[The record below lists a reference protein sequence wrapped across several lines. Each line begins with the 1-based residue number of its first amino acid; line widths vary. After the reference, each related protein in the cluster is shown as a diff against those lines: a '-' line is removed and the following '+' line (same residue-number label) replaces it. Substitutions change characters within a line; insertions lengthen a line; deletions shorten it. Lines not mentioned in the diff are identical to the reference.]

1 MKPLARSRPAERG
14 HAQSVL
20 QTAGR
25 TGFGMRTWIAGLLLS
40 LTTAAAGAADWYRA
54 ESPNFRLLARASRSM
69 TQEKLQDLERLH
81 QAMLLTLG
89 VTQSLVRSPFPI
101 VMSDDPEMIGR
112 VVPHLRNRQLAG
124 LFVPRA
130 DGSQAF
136 VFNDRRA
143 NSEFTGKVIF
153 HEYAHRVMAQY
164 ARISYPVWY
173 VEGFAEYFGST
184 VIEDDAVVIGAGNQ
198 SAEILARRPWLDAA
212 RLLNPKFHSTGQQDI
227 DDSNFQVFYAQ
238 SWLLTQYV
246 LSKSDRTQRF
256 NEYFRRVAAGEDP
269 IATLEPATGISP
281 LKLNSELRRHLD
293 NTYSASIPNKALQ
306 AVTVRVTEVATE
318 EAEAELDAM
327 IIVTRPE
334 AEHGKQVLQRLRERV
349 KKAGGERAP
358 DTMRWA
364 LAYGEIRYGEAEK
377 ALEILSPW
385 AQMDAPPFEANR
397 LLGWAWQTQ
406 AAHATGADR
415 TQAHEQARAF
425 LVAAYKQR
433 RNDAPTLYQLAQVL
447 SQKGLSPSLTNAADA
462 ANVLEPQVGEYAY
475 LAIWVHLQDGNRDK
489 ARRGLESLAN
499 NPHGGESTE
508 RARAALQALQS
519 NQEVSQV
526 LALLNGSKKPTP

>member
-1 MKPLARSRPAERG
+1 
-14 HAQSVL
+14 
-20 QTAGR
+20 
-25 TGFGMRTWIAGLLLS
+25 MRAWIAGLVLG

-54 ESPNFRLLARASRSM
+54 ESPNFRLLARASKSM
-69 TQEKLQDLERLH
+69 AQDKLQDLERLH

-89 VTQSLVRSPFPI
+89 VNQSLARSPFPI

-112 VVPHLRNRQLAG
+112 VVPHLRKRQLAG

-136 VFNDRRA
+136 VFNDRHA
-143 NSEFTGKVIF
+143 DAEFTGKVIF

-173 VEGFAEYFGST
+173 VEGFAEYFGAT
-184 VIEDDAVVIGAGNQ
+184 VIERDAVQVGAFNPG
-198 SAEILARRPWLDAA
+198 ADILSRRPWLDAS
-212 RLLNPKFHSTGQQDI
+212 RLLNPKIQSTGQQDI
-227 DDSNFQVFYAQ
+227 DDSYFQVFYAQ
-238 SWLLTQYV
+238 SWLLTHYV
-246 LSKSDRTQRF
+246 LSKSERTQRF
-256 NEYFRRVAAGEDP
+256 NEYFRRVAAGED
-269 IATLEPATGISP
+269 AVAALEPATGIAP
-281 LKLNSELRRHLD
+281 LKLNGELRRHLD
-293 NTYSASIPNKALQ
+293 NLYSASIPNTALKAV
-306 AVTVRVTEVATE
+306 AVRVSEVPND

-327 IIVTRPE
+327 IITTRPE
-334 AEHGKQVLQRLRERV
+334 PDHGKEVLQRLRERV

-358 DTMRWA
+358 DAVRWA
-364 LAYGEIRYGEAEK
+364 LAYAEIRYGESEN

-385 AQMDAPPFEANR
+385 AKQDEPPFEANR
-397 LLGWAWQTQ
+397 LLGWAWQTH
-406 AAHATGADR
+406 AARATGADR
-415 TQAHEQARAF
+415 TLALDQARAF

-447 SQKGLSPSLTNAADA
+447 SQKGRSASLSNAAEA

-489 ARRGLESLAN
+489 ARRGLESLAS

-519 NQEVSQV
+519 DQAVSDV